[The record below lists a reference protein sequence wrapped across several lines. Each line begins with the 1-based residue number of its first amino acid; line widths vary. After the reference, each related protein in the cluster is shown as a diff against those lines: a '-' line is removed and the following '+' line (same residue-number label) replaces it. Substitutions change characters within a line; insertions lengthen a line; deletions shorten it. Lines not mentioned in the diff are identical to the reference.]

1 MRSLSQRAAAPAL
14 LATVSTLALLTA
26 APAFAQSAEPVADEA
41 AQVDDIV
48 VTGTRVQNR
57 SRLDTLAPVD
67 VVTSEALQTRGTTE
81 FATALAQA
89 VPSLTFQRPSA
100 NDGSDSIR
108 PITLR
113 GLSPDQTLVL
123 VNGTRRHASALVNVN
138 GVVGRGS
145 AAVDLNTIPTGAL
158 DRVEVLRD
166 GASAQYGSDAIAGV
180 VNLRLKQASSGGGA
194 SVTYGQYFTTV
205 KTARGERDETDGGT
219 VTASAWQGFSLGD
232 DGFLT
237 LSAEYLNRESTNRSD
252 YDPRAAA
259 NGAITARFGDP
270 DVEQWTVFA
279 NAGKGLGNGW
289 EAYGW
294 AGYQDRDSE
303 GAAFPRLSDNVNN
316 VASIYPNGFLPKVAI
331 NSKDASL
338 AGGLRGELA
347 GWNTDISLTYGR
359 NALDF
364 RTEDSLNSTYG
375 ATSPT
380 SFDSGSLIYDQLVL
394 GADFSREFEVGLSGG
409 PLNFAWGLEQRWENY
424 KIEAGQ
430 PESYNR
436 GPLGANTALT
446 GGAQGFVGFQ
456 PSNAVDV
463 DRDNFAAYADV
474 EIPLTDKLR
483 VEGAVRF
490 EDYSDFGDTQTG
502 KLSARYDFT
511 PSFALRGSVSTA
523 FRAPSLQQSFFTS
536 TASVIQNGVVVE
548 TGTFPATSAVAAAL
562 GARPLKA
569 ETSTNYSLGAV
580 VRLGRF
586 DLTVDAYKIDIDDQ
600 IVLSELI
607 SRTSNGTVLQNGAL
621 INPQIAAL
629 LDPQGVQAARF
640 FLNGV
645 STSTEGV
652 DIVGRYRLPT
662 DTLGD
667 FDFTVAANFN
677 DVSVNRVP
685 TSSSVLNPVPTL
697 FARQRILTIEDG
709 TPDTKV
715 SASADWSRDKW
726 GATVRATYYGD
737 VVQPASLEANDYHTG
752 EKTVIDLEGRV
763 QITER
768 VGLAIG
774 VDNVFDEYPDNVP
787 IRNANSPAGTD
798 LTSNG
803 VLGFPYYSPFGFNG
817 RYGYARLSLKW

>member
-14 LATVSTLALLTA
+14 LATVSTFALLTA

-89 VPSLTFQRPSA
+89 VPSLSFQRPSA

-180 VNLRLKQASSGGGA
+180 VNLRLKEASSGGGA

-380 SFDSGSLIYDQLVL
+380 SFESGSLIYDQLVL

-523 FRAPSLQQSFFTS
+523 FRAPSLQQSYFTS
-536 TASVIQNGVVVE
+536 TASVIQNGAVVE
-548 TGTFPATSAVAAAL
+548 TGTFPATSAVATAL

-569 ETSTNYSLGAV
+569 ETSTNYSVGAV

-607 SRTSNGTVLQNGAL
+607 RSP
-621 INPQIAAL
+621 I
-629 LDPQGVQAARF
+629 LDPLRVQAARF

-645 STSTEGV
+645 STSTKGL

-662 DTLGD
+662 DQAGN

-677 DVSVNRVP
+677 DVS
-685 TSSSVLNPVPTL
+685 LNTALAPTL

-737 VVQPASLEANDYHTG
+737 VLQPGSTAANDYSTG
-752 EKTVIDLEGRV
+752 AKTVVDLEGRF
-763 QITER
+763 QLTER
-768 VGLAIG
+768 VGVAIG
-774 VDNVFDEYPDNVP
+774 VDNVFDEYPDFVP
-787 IRNANSPAGTD
+787 ASLN
-798 LTSNG
+798 SNG

>member
-1 MRSLSQRAAAPAL
+1 MRIPPVRNASPVLF
-14 LATVSTLALLTA
+14 ATASAIALLTA
-26 APAFAQSAEPVADEA
+26 APAFAQSTEQSAETVS
-41 AQVDDIV
+41 DIV
-48 VTGTRVQNR
+48 VTGTRAPNR

-67 VVTSEALQTRGTTE
+67 VVTAQNLQKTGTTE

-89 VPSLTFQRPSA
+89 IPSLTFQRPSA
-100 NDGSDSIR
+100 NDGTDSVR

-138 GVVGRGS
+138 GTIGRGS

-180 VNLRLKQASSGGGA
+180 VNLRLKEASSGGGA
-194 SVTYGQYFTTV
+194 SVTYGQYLTTV
-205 KTARGERDETDGGT
+205 KTARGERDEHDGAT
-219 VTASAWQGFSLGD
+219 VTASAWQGFALGD

-237 LSAEYLNRESTNRSD
+237 LSAEYLNRDSTNRAD

-289 EAYGW
+289 KAYGW
-294 AGYQDRDSE
+294 AGYQDRDST
-303 GAAFPRLSDNVNN
+303 GAAFPRLSDNINN

-331 NSKDASL
+331 NSKDASV

-347 GWNTDISLTYGR
+347 GWNADISLTYGR

-364 RTEDSLNSTYG
+364 RTKDSLNSTYG
-375 ATSPT
+375 ANSPT
-380 SFDSGSLIYDQLVL
+380 DFDSGSLIYDQLVL
-394 GADFSREFEVGLSGG
+394 GADFSRAFDVGLSAG
-409 PLNFAWGLEQRWENY
+409 PLNFAWGLEQRWESY
-424 KIEAGQ
+424 QIKAGQ
-430 PESYNR
+430 AESYNR
-436 GPLGANTALT
+436 GPLGADTRLA

-456 PSNAVDV
+456 PSNEVDV
-463 DRDNFAAYADV
+463 DRNNFAAYADV
-474 EIPLTDKLR
+474 EIPLTDKLT
-483 VEGAVRF
+483 VDGAVRF
-490 EDYSDFGDTQTG
+490 EDYSDFGTTQTG
-502 KLSARYDFT
+502 KLSARYDFNH
-511 PSFALRGSVSTA
+511 SFALRGSISTG
-523 FRAPSLQQSFFTS
+523 FRAPSLQQSYFTS
-536 TASVIQNGVVVE
+536 TQSVIQNGAVVE
-548 TGTFPATSAVAAAL
+548 TGTFPATSAVASAL

-569 ETSTNYSLGAV
+569 ETSTNYSLGGV
-580 VRLGRF
+580 LRLGRF
-586 DLTVDAYKIDIDDQ
+586 DLTVDAYKIDIDNQ

-607 SRTSNGTVLQNGAL
+607 NRSFS
-621 INPQIAAL
+621 PQVAGL
-629 LDPQGVQAARF
+629 LDPLGIQAARF

-662 DTLGD
+662 ERLGD

-677 DVSVNRVP
+677 DVKVNKLP
-685 TSSSVLNPVPTL
+685 NSSSVLNPVPTL

-715 SASADWSRDKW
+715 SAAADWGLNKF

-737 VVQPASLEANDYHTG
+737 VLQAGSTPGGDYSTG
-752 EKTVIDLEGRV
+752 AKTVIDLEGRYQLTDRLGV
-763 QITER
+763 T
-768 VGLAIG
+768 VG
-774 VDNVFDEYPDNVP
+774 VDNLFDEYPDYVP
-787 IRNANSPAGTD
+787 ISNAASAPGTD

-817 RYGYARLSLKW
+817 RYAYARLSVKW